1 MKRRDFTRIMGK
13 FTLAGPVLFPLAA
26 SAAEGAEID
35 WHQEMPAAW
44 RSMRNEQRPM
54 LLFVTMDG
62 CTHCRRMESQTY
74 RDQRV
79 IGRVRSSFVA
89 AAINGPRQPEVA
101 RRLGVRVY
109 PTTLIIS
116 PEYRVIASI
125 RGYVPPDELTAR
137 LAAVSERLAT
147 NRR

>member
-1 MKRRDFTRIMGK
+1 MMGQWV
-13 FTLAGPVLFPLAA
+13 LAGSCLVPLAA
-26 SAAEGAEID
+26 GAAEREEEEIVWQQD
-35 WHQEMPAAW
+35 MPAAW
-44 RSMRNEQRPM
+44 KSMRDEGRPM

-62 CTHCRRMESQTY
+62 CHHCRRMEAQTY
-74 RDQRV
+74 RDERV
-79 IGRVRSSFVA
+79 VGRIRSSFVA

-116 PEYRVIASI
+116 PEFRVLESI
-125 RGYVPPDELTAR
+125 RGYVPPEELTAR